1 MRTVVIVIDDNSP
14 DGTAKIAESVSSR
27 LGGIEVVRRRGARGY
42 AAATKDAMQI
52 ALGQGYEVIATVE
65 MPINYVDRAYGD
77 SKMNTR
83 IMRESM
89 LLVTRW
95 GIALR
100 TGLGLKH
107 LPR

>member
-1 MRTVVIVIDDNSP
+1 MAFVISCN
-14 DGTAKIAESVSSR
+14 K
-27 LGGIEVVRRRGARGY
+27 LGGVIEV
-42 AAATKDAMQI
+42 
-52 ALGQGYEVIATVE
+52 
-65 MPINYVDRAYGD
+65 PINYVDRAYGD
-77 SKMNTR
+77 SKMNTK

-100 TGLGLKH
+100 TGIGRKH